1 LKCIAKNIFKVL
13 HTIFKIF
20 QWLLIIVAVSLII
33 AYICGIRLYV
43 VTTGSM
49 SPTIPVGSICFVNH
63 NIPYD
68 SIMTGDIISFR
79 IGENTQVTHR
89 VTAVESDG
97 FTTQGDA
104 NNVEDAMKVN
114 RQNYLGKTIFY
125 IPDAGFIIYFLKTK
139 TGTIIFSGFVLI
151 MLICSFIC

>member
-1 LKCIAKNIFKVL
+1 MKCVAKIIFKVL
-13 HTIFKIF
+13 HTVFEFF
-20 QWLLIIVAVSLII
+20 QWLLIITTVSLTV

-63 NIPYD
+63 NISYD
-68 SIMTGDIISFR
+68 SIITGDIISFT

-97 FTTQGDA
+97 LITQGDA
-104 NNVEDAMKVN
+104 NNVEDARKVT
-114 RQNYLGKTIFY
+114 RQNYLGKTVFH
-125 IPDAGFIIYFLKTK
+125 IPKAGFIIHFLKSRIGK
-139 TGTIIFSGFVLI
+139 IGFVVIILL
-151 MLICSFIC
+151 MLIGCFIF